1 MDLIFIFIDKLIN
14 NNIVS
19 SIKAVEIKRST
30 IRNIGKFF
38 LQFVMKIKTFDNIN
52 FFFFIQKMNTNLL
65 LTNYIFLGT
74 KNIVI
79 IKRISKLR
87 IEKAENLIIRHDY
100 YLPKKWDSAS
110 FFSTKISFLSVPRQA
125 PAGFFLSFWDIFFY
139 VRFNNSLIMFVRK
152 GSRIAPTPVM
162 NNFKVYYHGFF

>member
-79 IKRISKLR
+79 IKHISKLR
-87 IEKAENLIIRHDY
+87 IEKAKNLIIRHDY
-100 YLPKKWDSAS
+100 YLPKNKIVQV
-110 FFSTKISFLSVPRQA
+110 FFQQKYIFFPCLGKHQQA
-125 PAGFFLSFWDIFFY
+125 FFFLSGTFFFTSDLTT
-139 VRFNNSLIMFVRK
+139 V
-152 GSRIAPTPVM
+152 
-162 NNFKVYYHGFF
+162 

>member
-14 NNIVS
+14 INIVS
-19 SIKAVEIKRST
+19 SIKAVEIKRNA

-100 YLPKKWDSAS
+100 YLPKK
-110 FFSTKISFLSVPRQA
+110 
-125 PAGFFLSFWDIFFY
+125 
-139 VRFNNSLIMFVRK
+139 
-152 GSRIAPTPVM
+152 
-162 NNFKVYYHGFF
+162 